1 MLAIDH
7 VLVSDEIIEEK
18 FVCDLSRCRGG
29 CCVEGDGGAPLTAEE
44 TRTLEEI
51 YDRVA
56 PYLSRESVSEIH
68 KQGKF
73 VPDAESGWATP
84 LINGGICVYGI
95 VEDGIVKCGIEKAY
109 NAGKI
114 VPYQNHDHNCQR
126 RHDQRLEGPEDQP
139 DDEKSDDER
148 HDKIEVPVSY
158 QQGRNIPVQVR
169 CEGYEHQQACK
180 VEQYFLGRRIARY
193 ALVHLCLP
201 MKKPCRGLY
210 VPP

>member
-68 KQGKF
+68 TQGKF

-114 VPYQNHDHNCQR
+114 AFKKPVSCHLYPIR
-126 RHDQRLEGPEDQP
+126 
-139 DDEKSDDER
+139 
-148 HDKIEVPVSY
+148 IEVH
-158 QQGRNIPVQVR
+158 
-169 CEGYEHQQACK
+169 EGYDAMNYEPREDLCHPGCVLGK
-180 VEQYFLGRRIARY
+180 RLSVPVFRFLKDAIIRKYGESFYEALEAYDRY
-193 ALVHLCLP
+193 ASQAH
-201 MKKPCRGLY
+201 GGT
-210 VPP
+210 